1 MTPTRRRRPRPASE
15 PDPSARPFPPPTEHS
30 EALVEANLGLARQAA
45 WKWSRKTGQP
55 YDDLEAVAFVG
66 LIRGCRRYDPER
78 INPGTGRPYA
88 LSTVACPF
96 ITGELLH
103 HFRDRGHAVKFPS
116 RWRENWGKVQ
126 RLLNDPAVPAEQ
138 VAELAGMTQGELDEM
153 VAAMVGTV
161 DLDTTFSGVGTPPP
175 EISEPDRLAPLQ
187 RLVERA
193 WENLHEADR
202 GLLTA
207 WWKRPHRQAL
217 PQGPLQQFHARLKA
231 LLGGRTLRE
240 VLQLALAADVPEMTR
255 AEARAQRLRRERD
268 YLEAHGLV
276 EPGEELRPQRR
287 SRKALEVAA
296 AQLGLLA

>member
-1 MTPTRRRRPRPASE
+1 MTTTPTKRRRRSPAAAE
-15 PDPSARPFPPPTEHS
+15 PTARPFPPPTEHS

-78 INPGTGRPYA
+78 INPGTGKPYA

-126 RLLNDPAVPAEQ
+126 RLLNDPAIPAEQ
-138 VAELAGMTQGELDEM
+138 VADLAGITQGELDEM
-153 VAAMVGTV
+153 TAAMVGTV
-161 DLDTTFSGVGTPPP
+161 DLDTTFAGVGTPPP
-175 EISEPDRLAPLQ
+175 EVEEPDRLAPLQ
-187 RLVERA
+187 ALVDQA
-193 WENLHEADR
+193 WANMHQADQ
-202 GLLTA
+202 GLLLT
-207 WWKRPHRQAL
+207 WWNRPHRQAL

-231 LLGGRTLRE
+231 LLAGRSLRQ
-240 VLQLALAADVPEMTR
+240 VLQLELCQVERVPVERKPR
-255 AEARAQRLRRERD
+255 A
-268 YLEAHGLV
+268 
-276 EPGEELRPQRR
+276 QRR
-287 SRKALEVAA
+287 SRELSVAA
-296 AQLGLLA
+296 VQLGFLA

>member
-1 MTPTRRRRPRPASE
+1 MTPTRTRRPRPAPE
-15 PDPSARPFPPPTEHS
+15 PDASARPFPPPTDHS

-78 INPGTGRPYA
+78 INPGTGKPYA

-126 RLLNDPAVPAEQ
+126 RLLNDPAIPAEQ

-153 VAAMVGTV
+153 TAAMVGTV
-161 DLDTTFSGVGTPPP
+161 DLDTTFAGVGTPPP
-175 EISEPDRLAPLQ
+175 EIEEPDRLAPLQ
-187 RLVERA
+187 ALVDQA
-193 WENLHEADR
+193 WANMHQADR
-202 GLLTA
+202 GLLLT
-207 WWKRPHRQAL
+207 WWNRPHRQAL

-231 LLGGRTLRE
+231 LLAGRSLRQ
-240 VLQLALAADVPEMTR
+240 VLQLELCQVERVPV
-255 AEARAQRLRRERD
+255 ERK
-268 YLEAHGLV
+268 
-276 EPGEELRPQRR
+276 PRTQRR
-287 SRKALEVAA
+287 SRELSVAA
-296 AQLGLLA
+296 VQLGLLA